1 MAASTIRTMNTF
13 VSFLTLDR
21 LYLWSQFAVY
31 IFGGIALITGKM
43 VNDRQALQI
52 ETLRSENLKL
62 QAKIAPRRLTSVQ
75 KESLSKFLSDAPGAI
90 AIVSCIFDLESSD
103 FADDFDSAFRS
114 AHWETVRIKNRT
126 VPEYGL
132 SVGTLEGTE
141 LGDTNRVADALRS
154 IGISHR
160 VRTFGEYDKNRISP
174 SLEPD
179 VLYLVIDK
187 KPVSAEQPVNLEIP
201 K

>member
-1 MAASTIRTMNTF
+1 MKMTVDN
-13 VSFLTLDR
+13 
-21 LYLWSQFAVY
+21 LYLWSQFAVV
-31 IFGGIALITGKM
+31 ICGAVVFITGKII
-43 VNDRQALQI
+43 NDRKSEENKRQALQI
-52 ETLRSENLKL
+52 ETLRGENLKL
-62 QAKIAPRRLTSVQ
+62 QAKIAPRRLSSIQ
-75 KESLSKFLSDAPGAI
+75 KESLSKFLSDAPGAV
-90 AIVSCIFDLESSD
+90 AIVSSIFDLESSD
-103 FADDFDSAFRS
+103 FADDFDLAFRS

-126 VPEYGL
+126 VPEYGV

-174 SLEPD
+174 SLEPN

-187 KPVSAEQPVNLEIP
+187 KPVSAEQPVNVESP